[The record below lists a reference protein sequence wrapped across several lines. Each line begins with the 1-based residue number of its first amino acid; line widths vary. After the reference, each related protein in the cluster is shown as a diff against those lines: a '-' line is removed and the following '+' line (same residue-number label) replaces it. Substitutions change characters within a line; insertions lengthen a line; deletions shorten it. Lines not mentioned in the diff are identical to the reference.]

1 MMTFYTGQDH
11 DVYEKKYD
19 VICKYAVSI
28 NKGGSKAK
36 TFRWMVDK
44 FYEEILRIN
53 GVDHF
58 KEKLDKTFKELE
70 AERE

>member
-1 MMTFYTGQDH
+1 MTFYTGQDH

-19 VICKYAVSI
+19 AICKYAVSI

-58 KEKLDKTFKELE
+58 KEKLDKTFKEWE
-70 AERE
+70 DER